1 MMSESKKEKPSE
13 EQKLKDYDKVIKTIK
28 SVDNIKQ
35 FNSALK
41 MWVNIRVKY
50 NDEFSNKEM
59 EGFKDEMHK
68 KIEELR
74 QTKKDIQENKS
85 LYRKLD

>member
-1 MMSESKKEKPSE
+1 
-13 EQKLKDYDKVIKTIK
+13 
-28 SVDNIKQ
+28 
-35 FNSALK
+35 

-59 EGFKDEMHK
+59 EGFKNEMHK